1 MLVYPVTFV
10 ILSFSLLLFFLLEF
24 IVSLMYTCLVS
35 RILLSSCVALSLSS
49 CLVLVS
55 PCSLYFVYFLFGF
68 LMCLFQIFPH
78 CFHLFPPVSVSSHS
92 AMHIMS
98 SNVLLLIIFGFQF
111 LFSFTLSQFLYFCI
125 SILFTL
131 SAFCPGTRSSVLTFD
146 S

>member
-10 ILSFSLLLFFLLEF
+10 ILSFSLLLFF
-24 IVSLMYTCLVS
+24 
-35 RILLSSCVALSLSS
+35 SSWVYSVLDVYLS
-49 CLVLVS
+49 CLPDTAV
-55 PCSLYFVYFLFGF
+55 FL
-68 LMCLFQIFPH
+68 C
-78 CFHLFPPVSVSSHS
+78 CPVSVILFSVSLS
-92 AMHIMS
+92 MFFLFCLFPVWF
-98 SNVLLLIIFGFQF
+98 SNVSFSNFPTLFSPVPTCLSEQSLNYAYNVLRCSTTHYFGFQF